1 MTKRLLN
8 QQQQEGKRMKRL
20 QDVSCDLQNYQHDL
34 RFWYEMVRD
43 EIVDDEMVDDERW
56 DGKLWDKL

>member
-1 MTKRLLN
+1 
-8 QQQQEGKRMKRL
+8 MKRL